1 MIFGTVI
8 HSDGL
13 ARAITM
19 AKSIKKQM
27 PYSKVVIGIMEQS
40 IPYAASE
47 CPYFDETLLMKNTS
61 AYSNMKKFFFQY
73 TFQEAQRACKALLTS
88 YIYKKYTNEDTI
100 IYLDADTW
108 VISPVDELTVSN
120 QHPITLIGNVIN
132 PELLDLDWLI
142 EGSLALVDGL
152 VAADAPEVLVPAAER
167 VRLVVLLHMPATGAA
182 DRERAVLAVAAAVV
196 ATSDSTRRLLIGR
209 DALDPGAVHVAEPGV
224 DPAPVA
230 PGTTTGGALLSVA
243 AVTPGKGHDVLLDAL
258 SCLRDLAWRCV
269 CVGSLT
275 RDPGWAARTLRQAQ
289 VAGLDD
295 RVEFPGARVG
305 PALAASYAG
314 ADALVLATRAESYGM
329 VAAEA
334 LARGIPVIGS
344 DVGGLPD
351 TVGQTRTDA
360 CRGCWC
366 PRATRPPW
374 RTRCGAGSR
383 TTCCAMTC
391 ALPRGSAADSLPP
404 WAVTTDRVEAVLAGL
419 LTGVAA

>member
-1 MIFGTVI
+1 
-8 HSDGL
+8 
-13 ARAITM
+13 
-19 AKSIKKQM
+19 
-27 PYSKVVIGIMEQS
+27 
-40 IPYAASE
+40 
-47 CPYFDETLLMKNTS
+47 
-61 AYSNMKKFFFQY
+61 
-73 TFQEAQRACKALLTS
+73 
-88 YIYKKYTNEDTI
+88 
-100 IYLDADTW
+100 
-108 VISPVDELTVSN
+108 
-120 QHPITLIGNVIN
+120 
-132 PELLDLDWLI
+132 
-142 EGSLALVDGL
+142 
-152 VAADAPEVLVPAAER
+152 VLVPAAAR

-182 DRERAVLAVAAAVV
+182 DRERAVLAAAAAVV
-196 ATSDSTRRLLIGR
+196 ATSDATRRLLIGR

-224 DPAPVA
+224 DAAPVA
-230 PGTTTGGALLSVA
+230 SGTTVGGALLSVA

-258 SCLRDLAWRCV
+258 SGLRDLAWRCV

-351 TVGQTRTDA
+351 TVG
-360 CRGCWC
+360 
-366 PRATRPPW
+366 
-374 RTRCGAGSR
+374 RTRDGRVPGLLVPPGDAP
-383 TTCCAMTC
+383 
-391 ALPRGSAADSLPP
+391 ALAHALRRWLEDDALRHDLRAAARERRDSLRP
-404 WAVTTDRVEAVLAGL
+404 WAVTTDRVQAVLAGL

>member
-1 MIFGTVI
+1 MSQPVI
-8 HSDGL
+8 PAVTLHAVVPEGIDDLARPSGGNVYDRRLLDGL
-13 ARAITM
+13 RTRGWRVREHAVPGAWPQAECRDRARLAE
-19 AKSIKKQM
+19 
-27 PYSKVVIGIMEQS
+27 VL
-40 IPYAASE
+40 ASV
-47 CPYFDETLLMKNTS
+47 PDDGL
-61 AYSNMKKFFFQY
+61 
-73 TFQEAQRACKALLTS
+73 
-88 YIYKKYTNEDTI
+88 
-100 IYLDADTW
+100 
-108 VISPVDELTVSN
+108 V
-120 QHPITLIGNVIN
+120 
-132 PELLDLDWLI
+132 
-142 EGSLALVDGL
+142 LVDGL
-152 VAADAPEVLVPAAER
+152 VAVDAPEVLVPAAAR

-182 DRERAVLAVAAAVV
+182 ARERAVLAAAAAVV
-196 ATSDSTRRLLIGR
+196 ATSDSTRRLLMGR

-230 PGTTTGGALLSVA
+230 SGTTAGGALLSVA

-258 SCLRDLAWRCV
+258 SGLRDLAWRCV

-289 VAGLDD
+289 GAGLDD

-351 TVGQTRTDA
+351 TVG
-360 CRGCWC
+360 
-366 PRATRPPW
+366 
-374 RTRCGAGSR
+374 RTRDGRVPGLLVPPGD
-383 TTCCAMTC
+383 
-391 ALPRGSAADSLPP
+391 ALALAHALRRWLADDALRHDLRAAARERRDSLRP
-404 WAVTTDRVEAVLAGL
+404 WAVTTDRVQAVLAGL